1 MAETA
6 PVRVRCK
13 QGNLYVANGYISIEP
28 GLVRWWQHR
37 WSVPSAD
44 VAALGV
50 SRGIGVTF
58 SLTFHLADGRELQ
71 ADWLLPHDA
80 QQVAGALDYSL
91 TLYDLYEMAA
101 EHTLGVPFTYDVI
114 ALTPVVS
121 ADLAGE
127 PTAEPQPVVQIV
139 PASETLRS
147 SERTV
152 PELPPSRMQAAAER
166 AAAVGAAVAAALW
179 LALADAGAYIARMVG
194 TLLATLRASRAAG
207 RLTRATA
214 PTMQELLPRARVI
227 SSTLASSTVSVASR
241 GFATLRDSIPREMNR
256 ASAAAIARRSLAMAA
271 IRAPRLLRSRNAIA
285 ALIVALVLSA
295 AAASMTAAPH
305 QRRALVSETGS
316 EIGRLL
322 PRRAVGKLSTAAV
335 TPTPTHAPQPTP
347 TPTPTPTPQPTPA
360 PPPSLTL
367 AITCAGGLSNQQ
379 ARVCVHTQPGA
390 ALTITVT
397 YCDGTKAHNK
407 SLQGTVYANA
417 SGNYMWTWIASTR
430 CLGPAVATVTARWHG
445 QTVSQSAVFTLGFS
459 PLSPAD
465 TPVPLPPG
473 WYQ

>member
-13 QGNLYVANGYISIEP
+13 QGNLYVANGHVGIEP
-28 GLVRWWQHR
+28 SFVRRWQPR

-50 SRGIGVTF
+50 SRGIDVTF

-101 EHTLGVPFTYDVI
+101 EHTLGGRFTYDII

-121 ADLAGE
+121 ADLADE
-127 PTAEPQPVVQIV
+127 STAEPQPVVQIV

-152 PELPPSRMQAAAER
+152 PELPPSRVQVAAAR
-166 AAAVGAAVAAALW
+166 AAAVGGAITAALW
-179 LALADAGAYIARMVG
+179 LALAGAGAYIARMVG
-194 TLLATLRASRAAG
+194 ALLATLRASRAAG
-207 RLTRATA
+207 RLTWATA
-214 PTMQELLPRARVI
+214 PTMGELLPRARVI
-227 SSTLASSTVSVASR
+227 SSTLASSTVSVAGR

-271 IRAPRLLRSRNAIA
+271 SRAPRLLRSRYAIA

-305 QRRALVSETGS
+305 QHRALVSETGG
-316 EIGRLL
+316 EISRLL
-322 PRRAVGKLSTAAV
+322 PRHAVGKLSTAPV

-347 TPTPTPTPQPTPA
+347 TPRPTPA
-360 PPPSLTL
+360 PPPLTL

-397 YCDGTKAHNK
+397 YCDGRKANNK

-417 SGNYMWTWIASTR
+417 SGNYMWTWIAMTR

-445 QTVSQSAVFTLGFS
+445 QTVSKSAVFTLGFS